1 MNLIVNSEN
10 RDEIEPKYKTY
21 NIQSQILK
29 DRERWKKPPT
39 ENIKETVNTNII
51 LSKLESRHIRV

>member
-21 NIQSQILK
+21 NIKTQILK
-29 DRERWKKPPT
+29 DRERWKTATYRKYKRNC
-39 ENIKETVNTNII
+39 EYKYHF
-51 LSKLESRHIRV
+51 K